1 MSGVVG
7 GHPPKFQFD
16 RREEMKKKN
25 FGALCGVTA
34 ASVLVAGWV
43 VANRPATESS
53 DYDGTVLFPS
63 LLEDV
68 DALDTIAV
76 RTKDGIA
83 TLKSTESGWV
93 FVERDNYPVQ
103 SNKIGELV
111 VKLTRLTKVE
121 PKTSLKD
128 RYDRLDLL
136 DPEDK
141 EDTRAKEVTLTDVD
155 GEELARLLVGKRKFT
170 LGTSEGGTY
179 VLLPDGPQAWLVT
192 GELNPGARAR
202 DWLVREII
210 NIKADDIR
218 RIEIIHP
225 DGEVLAASK
234 NTPDQL
240 NYTVE
245 EIPAG
250 MELRRDSI
258 ADDMGRVLSNLL
270 LDDVKKAGA
279 VEFSSATT
287 IKATF
292 EGFDGFTVVVELIED
307 EEENW
312 LRFKGIAPSDNSG
325 SDTSSW
331 DETIASLNETTAG
344 WVYQLPGYEVSAIK
358 KRMAEMVRKPD
369 EGA

>member
-1 MSGVVG
+1 
-7 GHPPKFQFD
+7 
-16 RREEMKKKN
+16 MKTKN
-25 FGALCGVTA
+25 FAALCGVTA
-34 ASVLVAGWV
+34 VSLLVAGWV
-43 VANRPATESS
+43 VASRPATESS

-68 DALDTIAV
+68 NALDTVTV

-103 SNKIGELV
+103 RDKIGELV

-121 PKTSLKD
+121 PKTKLQD

-141 EDTRAKEVTLTDVD
+141 EDTRAKEVTLTDGD

-179 VLLPDGPQAWLVT
+179 VLLPDDPQAWLVT

-202 DWLVREII
+202 DWLVREIT

-218 RIEIIHP
+218 RVEVTHP

-234 NTPDQL
+234 ATPEQA

-245 EIPAG
+245 NVPSD

-270 LDDVKKAGA
+270 LDDVKTADT
-279 VEFSSATT
+279 VEFSSDQT

-292 EGFDGFTVVVELIED
+292 EGFDGFTVTVELIED
-307 EEENW
+307 GDENW
-312 LRFKGIAPSDNSG
+312 LRFNGTAPAGDSG
-325 SDTSSW
+325 SDESPW
-331 DETIASLNETTAG
+331 AETISSMNIATAG
-344 WVYQLPGYEVSAIK
+344 WVYQLPGYEVAAIK
-358 KRMAEMVRKPD
+358 KRMADMVREPD